1 MISAILKFVEGDLL
15 FPLGLRLLLAD
26 VGMGCLPPTPASP
39 GLLLFSGFELT
50 RFSIVNGDV
59 LFFAAAGAS
68 AVGGVL

>member
-1 MISAILKFVEGDLL
+1 MCAILKFVEGDLF

-26 VGMGCLPPTPASP
+26 GGLGFLSPTSP

-50 RFSIVNGDV
+50 RLSIVNGEV
-59 LFFAAAGAS
+59 LFFAAVGAS

>member
-1 MISAILKFVEGDLL
+1 MCAILKFVEGDLF

-26 VGMGCLPPTPASP
+26 GGLEFLSPASP

-50 RFSIVNGDV
+50 RFSMVNGEV
-59 LFFAAAGAS
+59 LFFAAVGAS

>member
-1 MISAILKFVEGDLL
+1 MCAILKFVEGDLF

-26 VGMGCLPPTPASP
+26 GGLGFLPPASP

-50 RFSIVNGDV
+50 RFSIVNGEV
-59 LFFAAAGAS
+59 LFFAAVGAS

>member
-1 MISAILKFVEGDLL
+1 MCAILKFVEGDLF

-26 VGMGCLPPTPASP
+26 GGLGFLSPAPP

-50 RFSIVNGDV
+50 RFSIVNGEV
-59 LFFAAAGAS
+59 LFFAAVGAS

>member
-1 MISAILKFVEGDLL
+1 MCAILKFVEGDLF

-26 VGMGCLPPTPASP
+26 VGLGRLSPTPASL
-39 GLLLFSGFELT
+39 GLLLFSGLELT

-68 AVGGVL
+68 AVGEVL